1 MLDACYSANVSFIKH
16 PNTKGAFMGKH
27 LVIVGAG
34 HAHLTVL
41 KNLKEFK
48 NFGHDVTVVSAS
60 PLHYYSGMGPGMLS
74 GIYRP
79 EEIRFNVKKLS
90 EDRGAVF
97 VEDKVVKVQPDTRK
111 ISLQSGNE
119 IPYDVIS
126 LNTGSF
132 VPVAESMDA
141 DETVFTV
148 KPIENL
154 LKANRRITEIL
165 ETRELKATVVGGG
178 PTGVEIAGNLD
189 RLVRD
194 NSGKCRITFVA
205 GTRLLAEFKASV
217 RQRALKSLGGR
228 GVQVIEGARLSTI
241 QEGAVV
247 LSDGTILESD
257 IIFMATGVKPSS
269 LFEDSGLPTGSDG
282 GLLVNQYLQSVSF
295 PEVFGGGDC
304 ISFEPQPLAKVGVY
318 AVRQNPILLHN
329 LLSTLNGHELQQF
342 VPQKSVLLALNLGDG
357 TAIVHWHG
365 MVWGNKIGF
374 ALKDY
379 IDRKFMGEFQV
390 SGELG

>member
-1 MLDACYSANVSFIKH
+1 
-16 PNTKGAFMGKH
+16 MGKH

-48 NFGHDVTVVSAS
+48 NSGHDVTVVSAS

-97 VEDKVVKVQPDTRK
+97 VEDKVIRVQPHERK
-111 ISLQSGNE
+111 IDLQSGNE

-132 VPVAESMDA
+132 VPVAESMLT

-154 LKANRRITEIL
+154 LKANRKVVKIL
-165 ETRELKATVVGGG
+165 KTRELKATVVGGG
-178 PTGVEIAGNLD
+178 PTGVEVAGNLN
-189 RLVRD
+189 RLVR
-194 NSGKCRITFVA
+194 NESGRCRITLVA
-205 GTRLLAEFKASV
+205 GTRLLHQFKASV
-217 RQRALKSLGGR
+217 RRRALNSLGGR
-228 GVQVIEGARLSTI
+228 NVQVLEGVRLDSI
-241 QEGAVV
+241 KDGSVALSDGAVV
-247 LSDGTILESD
+247 GSD
-257 IIFMATGVKPSS
+257 IIFMAVGVKPSA
-269 LFEDSGLPTGSDG
+269 LFEDSGLPTGEDG
-282 GLLVNQYLQSVSF
+282 GMLVNQYLQSVSHT
-295 PEVFGGGDC
+295 EIFGGGDC

-329 LLSTLNGHELQQF
+329 LLSALNGHELRPF
-342 VPQKSVLLALNLGDG
+342 VPQKSILLALNLGDG
-357 TAIVHWHG
+357 TAIVHWHS
-365 MVWGNKIGF
+365 MVWSGKLGF
-374 ALKDY
+374 ALKNY
-379 IDRKFMGEFQV
+379 IDRKFMRAFQV